1 LEITVALSGQVDYTD
16 NMKRPR
22 SSLGYHADG
31 FRPGGSVRR
40 TGGFSLIELLVV
52 VALLLIVMTLYWGSG
67 SHGSQRR
74 QQAACRNQL
83 QKIYIAMEIYA
94 KDHAGE
100 FPVAKGARTAE
111 EVLDLLVPRYTV
123 DTAVFVCPASRD
135 SALPSGAS
143 LRQHRIS
150 YAYYMGRRLTDASE
164 VLMSDQQ
171 TNDSAK
177 LANQEIFSS
186 SGKPPGNNH
195 PAGGNFLFG
204 DGRAEAVPVRAPF
217 AIELAEGVVLLNPKR

>member
-1 LEITVALSGQVDYTD
+1 
-16 NMKRPR
+16 M
-22 SSLGYHADG
+22 
-31 FRPGGSVRR
+31 
-40 TGGFSLIELLVV
+40 GGFSLIELLVV
-52 VALLLIVMTLYWGSG
+52 VALLMIVMTLYWGSG
-67 SHGSQRR
+67 SRGSQRR
-74 QQAACRNQL
+74 QQAACQNQL

-123 DTAVFVCPASRD
+123 DTAMFICPASKD

-150 YAYYMGRRLTDASE
+150 YAYYMDAYYMGRRLTDASE

-177 LANQEIFSS
+177 LPNQEIFSS

-217 AIELAEGVVLLNPKR
+217 AIELTEGVVLLNPKR